1 MNFKIVLT
9 LLLAVFCLALTPVAK
24 AQDAQDM
31 MPAESSA
38 KAKDLIQQMI
48 AALGGPTYLNV
59 HDTTCTGH
67 LGDFGHSGDLDG
79 FEHFIDYT
87 QPPFKDRQENLPK
100 RNIIAVFNGDKG
112 WTLDRG
118 GVTEAAA
125 SDVARFQEDTKI
137 DLDNLL
143 RHRIHEKDMVFRYGG
158 QDIVE
163 LKEADWVEL
172 VDGDNRTIHLAIA
185 RDTHLPIEKIVDI
198 RDPRTQLKSNE
209 TEYYSLY
216 HPIDGVET
224 PFQITRKR
232 NGVKVFQVFFD
243 KCEYNTGL
251 SDALFTKESLDE
263 RWAKVGKKHKK
274 HHESK
279 SKSAKDKD
287 NKDNKDT
294 DDSSN

>member
-1 MNFKIVLT
+1 MNFKTLST
-9 LLLAVFCLALTPVAK
+9 LLFATLCLALVPGAR
-24 AQDAQDM
+24 AQQAEDM
-31 MPAESSA
+31 MPAESAA
-38 KAKDLIQQMI
+38 KAKALIQQMI
-48 AALGGPTYLNV
+48 AALGGPAYLNV

-118 GVTEAAA
+118 GVSEAAA

-143 RHRIHEKDMVFRYGG
+143 RHRIHEKGMEFRYGG

-163 LKEADWVEL
+163 LKEVDWVEL
-172 VDGDNRTIHLAIA
+172 VDSDNRTIRIAIA
-185 RDTHLPIEKIVDI
+185 RDTHLPIEKVVEI

-224 PFQITRKR
+224 PFQITRDR
-232 NGVKVFQVFFD
+232 NGTKVFQVFFD
-243 KCEYNTGL
+243 KCQYNTGL

-263 RWAKVGKKHKK
+263 RWAKVGKKQKK

-287 NKDNKDT
+287 SKDA

>member
-1 MNFKIVLT
+1 MRLNFKTLLT
-9 LLLAVFCLALTPVAK
+9 LLFTALCLVLTPGAR
-24 AQDAQDM
+24 AQQAEDM
-31 MPAESSA
+31 MPAESAA
-38 KAKDLIQQMI
+38 KAKALIQQMI
-48 AALGGPTYLNV
+48 AALGGATYLNV
-59 HDTTCTGH
+59 HDTTCAGH

-118 GVTEAAA
+118 GVSEAAA

-143 RHRIHEKDMVFRYGG
+143 RHRIHEKGMEFRYGG

-163 LKEADWVEL
+163 LKEVDWVEL
-172 VDGDNRTIHLAIA
+172 VDSDNRTIRIAIA
-185 RDTHLPIEKIVDI
+185 RDTHLPIEKVVEI

-224 PFQITRKR
+224 PFQITRDR
-232 NGVKVFQVFFD
+232 NGTKVFQVFFD
-243 KCEYNTGL
+243 KCQYNTGL

-263 RWAKVGKKHKK
+263 RWAKVGKKQKK

-287 NKDNKDT
+287 SKDA